1 MAYNVAYK
9 VRILDRGKVMS
20 KLEMLKDK
28 GERTGKTWMIRLG
41 YLLSGK
47 VY

>member
-1 MAYNVAYK
+1 MNKIKWWLY
-9 VRILDRGKVMS
+9 RLGIS
-20 KLEMLKDK
+20 LKDK